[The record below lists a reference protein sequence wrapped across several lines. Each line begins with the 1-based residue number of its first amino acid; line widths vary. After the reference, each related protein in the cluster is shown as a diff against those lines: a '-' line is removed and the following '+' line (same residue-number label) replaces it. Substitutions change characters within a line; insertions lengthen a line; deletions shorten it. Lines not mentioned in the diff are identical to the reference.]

1 MTRNRRRAQISVA
14 AAVAA
19 VGVVLLG
26 GVGYRRYSSILNR
39 ADQRVVF
46 AENTLRQSIPA
57 TIGRWKG
64 EELSMDEYVV
74 RAADV
79 DDYLLRVYERD
90 RTRLTLYIAAGVR
103 ARDLLPHR
111 PEVCYP
117 THGWTVQSVQSVEI
131 PSAGQAIS
139 ARLFQF
145 TPSNLAGNGILVLN
159 YYIVDGETCADVSLL
174 RAKAQQG
181 QTALRYVAQVQVV
194 ASLQSDVDGRAA
206 AAAQEFAALIAP
218 TIRTILER
226 ESGPANALNAD
237 AQTGRSSD
245 AR

>member
-1 MTRNRRRAQISVA
+1 MA
-14 AAVAA
+14 AAIAA

-26 GVGYRRYSSILNR
+26 GVGYRRYSGILNR

-57 TIGRWKG
+57 TIERWKG

-103 ARDLLPHR
+103 ARDLMPHR

-117 THGWTVQSVQSVEI
+117 THGWTVQSSQSVEI
-131 PSAGQAIS
+131 ASSGQAIS
-139 ARLFQF
+139 ARLFEF
-145 TPSNLAGNGILVLN
+145 TPSNLAGDGILVLN
-159 YYIVDGETCADVSLL
+159 YYIVDGETCPDVSLL
-174 RAKAQQG
+174 RSKAQQG
-181 QTALRYVAQVQVV
+181 QTALRYMAQVQVV
-194 ASLQSDVDGRAA
+194 ASLRGDVEGRAA
-206 AAAQEFAALIAP
+206 AAAQEFAALMAP
-218 TIRTILER
+218 TIRTVLEH
-226 ESGPANALNAD
+226 ESGPATALSAD
-237 AQTGRSSD
+237 TQTGRSSD